1 MWVLSDDAA
10 DLGKPDV
17 QAKRMRLLQMSE
29 RLAGVGYW
37 RVCIADQTVEW
48 SEEVYR
54 MHGVDRQSFPV
65 TIERALSFYAPA
77 VRERISAAFT
87 KALAEGGELSWDGAV
102 PRADGQV
109 SHIIARGVCEV
120 DETGKTIGLFG
131 VVQDVT
137 EPKRVEAAKQESV
150 DRLAR
155 IIERLPAGAVHVQHG
170 VLSINAE
177 VERITG
183 YSRTELTSLE
193 QWFLLLTGDTTGK
206 MLERYYQRRAN
217 GFDET
222 VTATIRR
229 RDGEMR
235 QIEYRACE
243 DTAVGEIWI
252 LQDVTERDA
261 GQAELVEAKER
272 AEVAAM
278 SKSQF
283 LANMSHE
290 IRTPLTAIIGFSGLL
305 ANQAML
311 PGKARHWVGRIEDAS
326 KALLAIVND
335 VLDFSKLEDGSIEL
349 DPEPF
354 DPRKLVADTAA
365 LLADQAE
372 RKGVELEYQIDPDLP
387 RFAMGDTGRLRQVL
401 LNLMSNAVKFT
412 SKGSVVVR
420 VLATPGGARFSV
432 SDTGIGI
439 PEVAVD
445 RLFQRFVQAD
455 GSISRKFGGTGLGL
469 AISKRLVEMMG
480 GEIGVQ
486 SRLGEG
492 STFWFEIPLPEA
504 SQTAPDLV
512 QVDLEQAGGLQ
523 ILLVE
528 DAEANQE
535 LVTTILRSVGIEVD
549 VAVNGAEAI
558 EAVKSKAYDLVLMD
572 VHMPV
577 LGGVEATRLIRDHG
591 GRLAALPIIALSAN
605 VLPEQVEEYR
615 RAGMNAH
622 LGKPINPRE
631 MLAAINF
638 WAAGSDE
645 NEDVGEDE
653 DDEALAG

>member
-1 MWVLSDDAA
+1 V
-10 DLGKPDV
+10 
-17 QAKRMRLLQMSE
+17 
-29 RLAGVGYW
+29 
-37 RVCIADQTVEW
+37 
-48 SEEVYR
+48 
-54 MHGVDRQSFPV
+54 
-65 TIERALSFYAPA
+65 
-77 VRERISAAFT
+77 VR
-87 KALAEGGELSWDGAV
+87 
-102 PRADGQV
+102 
-109 SHIIARGVCEV
+109 
-120 DETGKTIGLFG
+120 
-131 VVQDVT
+131 DVT
-137 EPKRVEAAKQESV
+137 EQKRSEAAQQESV

-170 VLSINAE
+170 VLSVNAE

-183 YSRTELTSLE
+183 YNRTELTTLE
-193 QWFLLLTGDTTGK
+193 QWFLLLTGDSTGK

-217 GFDET
+217 GFAEI

-252 LQDVTERDA
+252 LQDVTERNA
-261 GQAELVEAKER
+261 GQAELVEAKDR
-272 AEVAAM
+272 AEGAAM

-305 ANQAML
+305 ANQAVL
-311 PGKARHWVGRIEDAS
+311 PGKARHWVSRIEDAS

-354 DPRKLVADTAA
+354 DPRKLVSDTAA
-365 LLADQAE
+365 LLTDQAQA
-372 RKGVELEYQIDPDLP
+372 KGVGLEYQIDPNLP
-387 RFAMGDTGRLRQVL
+387 PFAMGDTGRLRQVL

-420 VLATPGGARFSV
+420 VLATPTGARFSV

-445 RLFQRFVQAD
+445 RLFKRFVQAD

-469 AISKRLVEMMG
+469 AISKRLVEKMG
-480 GEIGVQ
+480 GEIGVH

-504 SQTAPDLV
+504 SQAAPDLV
-512 QVDLEQAGGLQ
+512 EVDLEQASGLRV
-523 ILLVE
+523 LLVE
-528 DAEANQE
+528 DAEPNQE

-558 EAVKSKAYDLVLMD
+558 EAVKVQAYDLVLMD

-577 LGGVEATRLIRDHG
+577 MGGVEATRLIREHG
-591 GRLAALPIIALSAN
+591 GPLAGLPIIALSAN
-605 VLPEQVEEYR
+605 VLPEQVQEYR
-615 RAGMNAH
+615 EAGMNAH

-631 MLAAINF
+631 MLATINA
-638 WAAGSDE
+638 WAASASYANDG
-645 NEDVGEDE
+645 DE
-653 DDEALAG
+653 DDAALAG

>member
-1 MWVLSDDAA
+1 
-10 DLGKPDV
+10 
-17 QAKRMRLLQMSE
+17 MRLLQMSE
-29 RLAGVGYW
+29 RLTGVGYW
-37 RVCIADQTVEW
+37 RVCIADRTVQW
-48 SEEVYR
+48 SDAVYR
-54 MHGVDRQSFPV
+54 MHGVDRASFSV
-65 TIERALSFYAPA
+65 NVESALSFYAPE
-77 VRERISAAFT
+77 VRATIEAAFA
-87 KALAEGGELSWDGAV
+87 KALADNGELSWEGAIPHANGDV
-102 PRADGQV
+102 RYIV
-109 SHIIARGVCEV
+109 SKGCCEV
-120 DETGKTIGLFG
+120 DETGKTVGLFG

-137 EPKRVEAAKQESV
+137 EQKRIAAAKQESV

-183 YSRTELTSLE
+183 YSRHELTTLE
-193 QWFLLLTGDTTGK
+193 EWFLLLTGDTTGK

-217 GFDET
+217 GFAEI
-222 VTATIRR
+222 VTGAIRR

-261 GQAELVEAKER
+261 GQAELVEAKDR

-278 SKSQF
+278 HKSQF

-335 VLDFSKLEDGSIEL
+335 VLDFSKLEDGAIEL

-365 LLADQAE
+365 LLTDQAE
-372 RKGVELEYQIDPDLP
+372 HKGIELAYQIDPDLP

-420 VLATPGGARFSV
+420 VLATSGGARFSV

-504 SQTAPDLV
+504 SKGAPDLV

-523 ILLVE
+523 VLLVE

-535 LVTTILRSVGIEVD
+535 LVTTILRAVGIDVD
-549 VAVNGAEAI
+549 VAGNGAEAI
-558 EAVKSKAYDLVLMD
+558 DAVKTKSYDLVLMD

-577 LGGVEATRLIRDHG
+577 MGGVEATRLIREHG
-591 GRLAALPIIALSAN
+591 GRLAGLPIIALSAN

-615 RAGMNAH
+615 KAGMNAH

-631 MLAAINF
+631 MFAAINF
-638 WAAGSDE
+638 WAAGAGDE
-645 NEDVGEDE
+645 SMDE
-653 DDEALAG
+653 DAVLAS

>member
-10 DLGKPDV
+10 DLGNTDV

-37 RVCIADQTVEW
+37 RVCLSDRTIEW
-48 SEEVYR
+48 SDEVYR
-54 MHGVDRQSFPV
+54 MHGVERQSFEP
-65 TIERALSFYAPA
+65 TIANALSFYEPA
-77 VRERISAAFT
+77 IRDRINTAFDT
-87 KALAEGGELSWDGAV
+87 ALQENGELTWEGAV
-102 PRADGQV
+102 PQPNGEIR
-109 SHIIARGVCEV
+109 HIAAKGCCEV
-120 DETGKTIGLFG
+120 DETGKAIGLFG

-137 EPKRVEAAKQESV
+137 EQKRSDATQQDSV

-183 YSRTELTSLE
+183 YSRTELTTLE

-217 GFDET
+217 GFAEI

-261 GQAELVEAKER
+261 NQAELIEAKDR

-278 SKSQF
+278 SKAQF

-305 ANQAML
+305 ANQAVL
-311 PGKARHWVGRIEDAS
+311 PGKARHWVSRIEDAS

-365 LLADQAE
+365 LLIDQAAA
-372 RKGVELEYQIDPDLP
+372 KSIGLDYQIDPHLP
-387 RFAMGDTGRLRQVL
+387 PFAMGDTGRLRQVL
-401 LNLMSNAVKFT
+401 LNLMGNAVKFT

-445 RLFQRFVQAD
+445 RLFKRFVQAD

-469 AISKRLVEMMG
+469 AISKRLVEKMG
-480 GEIGVQ
+480 GEIGVH

-504 SQTAPDLV
+504 SQAAPDLAP
-512 QVDLEQAGGLQ
+512 VDLEQAGGLR

-558 EAVKSKAYDLVLMD
+558 EAVKASAYDLVLMD

-577 LGGVEATRLIRDHG
+577 MGGVEATRLIREHG
-591 GRLAALPIIALSAN
+591 GHLAGLPIIALSAN
-605 VLPEQVEEYR
+605 VLPEQVQEYR
-615 RAGMNAH
+615 DAGMNAH

-631 MLAAINF
+631 MLATINA
-638 WAAGSDE
+638 WAAGASCEGEEADE
-645 NEDVGEDE
+645 
-653 DDEALAG
+653 DEALAG